1 MKQVVAPVM
10 ESRTRQRI
18 VSLLYSAPQ
27 GPSEIATALGL
38 SQPYISNHLAALK
51 SHQLVTSRRM
61 GRKSVYELEGT
72 ARAAIM
78 NALSSLEPAPVRRK
92 G

>member
-38 SQPYISNHLAALK
+38 SQPYVSNQLAALK
-51 SHQLVTSRRM
+51 SHRLVTSRRV
-61 GRKSVYELEGT
+61 GRKSVYQLEDK
-72 ARAAIM
+72 AKAAM
-78 NALSSLEPAPVRRK
+78 VTALSSFSSR
-92 G
+92 